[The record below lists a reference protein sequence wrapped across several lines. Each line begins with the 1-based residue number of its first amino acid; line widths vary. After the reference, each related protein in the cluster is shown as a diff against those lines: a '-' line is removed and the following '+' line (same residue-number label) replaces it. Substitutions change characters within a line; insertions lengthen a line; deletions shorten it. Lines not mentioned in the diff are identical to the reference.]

1 MSEHYFASNPATESK
16 LRSVEFTVQDTLFKL
31 QASSGTFSATRLD
44 AGTKA
49 LLGYLDDVSGDV
61 LDIGCG
67 WGPIAISIAKLYP
80 ATKVWALDINQRSL
94 ELTRLNAKSANLGN
108 VMAVTESEISADQTF
123 NQIWSN
129 PPIRV
134 GKEVLHTLMRTW
146 LPRLIPGGS
155 ATLVVQKQ
163 LGADSFTKWLAD
175 EFPELKVERIGTEK
189 GYRIIRGSKVD

>member
-1 MSEHYFASNPATESK
+1 MSEHYFASNPAIESK
-16 LRSVEFTVQDTLFKL
+16 LRSVEFTVQDTPFKL

-94 ELTRLNAKSANLGN
+94 ELTRLNAKAANLGN
-108 VMAVTESEISADQTF
+108 VMAVTESEIATDQTF
-123 NQIWSN
+123 DEIWSN

-146 LPRLIPGGS
+146 LPRLRPGGC

-163 LGADSFTKWLAD
+163 LGADSFTKWLTD

-189 GYRIIRGSKVD
+189 GYRIIRASKLD

>member
-1 MSEHYFASNPATESK
+1 MSEHYFASNPAIESK
-16 LRSVEFTVQDTLFKL
+16 LRTVEFTVQDTLFKL

-49 LLGYLDDVSGDV
+49 LLEYLDDVSGDV

-94 ELTRLNAKSANLGN
+94 ELTRLNAKAANLGN

-146 LPRLIPGGS
+146 LPRLRPGGS

>member
-1 MSEHYFASNPATESK
+1 MSEHYFASNPAIESK

-94 ELTRLNAKSANLGN
+94 ELTRLNAKAANLGN

-134 GKEVLHTLMRTW
+134 GKEVLHALMRTW
-146 LPRLIPGGS
+146 LPRLRPGGS

>member
-1 MSEHYFASNPATESK
+1 MSEHYFASNPAIESK

-49 LLGYLDDVSGDV
+49 LLGYLDDISGDV

-146 LPRLIPGGS
+146 LPRLRPGGS

-189 GYRIIRGSKVD
+189 GYRIIRASKLD

>member
-1 MSEHYFASNPATESK
+1 MSEHYFASNPAIESK

-49 LLGYLDDVSGDV
+49 LLGYLDDISGDV

-94 ELTRLNAKSANLGN
+94 ELTRLNAKAANLGN
-108 VMAVTESEISADQTF
+108 VMGVTESEISADQTF

-146 LPRLIPGGS
+146 LPRLRPGGS

>member
-1 MSEHYFASNPATESK
+1 MSEHYFASNPAIESK

-94 ELTRLNAKSANLGN
+94 ELTRLNAKAANLGN
-108 VMAVTESEISADQTF
+108 VMAVTEAEISADQTF

-146 LPRLIPGGS
+146 LPRLRPGGS

>member
-1 MSEHYFASNPATESK
+1 MSEHYFASNPAIESK

-146 LPRLIPGGS
+146 LPRLRPGGS

>member
-1 MSEHYFASNPATESK
+1 MSEHYFASNPAIESK

-94 ELTRLNAKSANLGN
+94 ELTRLNAKAANLGN

-146 LPRLIPGGS
+146 LPRLRPGGS

-189 GYRIIRGSKVD
+189 GYRIIRASKLD

>member
-1 MSEHYFASNPATESK
+1 MSEHYFASNPAIESK

-94 ELTRLNAKSANLGN
+94 ELTRLNAKAANLGN

-146 LPRLIPGGS
+146 LPRLRPGGS